1 MNINS
6 VYANVRLAVPDAT
19 LVEMNKYLLAEI
31 DAINASGIE
40 SIRKYEI
47 VYPVVA
53 EYGTVSERK
62 TYAILQ
68 LLSHRKVLYSSHLR
82 LCLLRRYFTLEIRSK
97 RWTLHKW

>member
-53 EYGTVSERK
+53 EYGTVSE
-62 TYAILQ
+62 
-68 LLSHRKVLYSSHLR
+68 
-82 LCLLRRYFTLEIRSK
+82 
-97 RWTLHKW
+97 